1 MPVPAAAAAADTTD
15 CIDLTEPLRHHKC
28 SEHKDLSKLSRT
40 RFITVQMVTVVTAFL
55 TCITMFLV
63 SITQNVEMQHKLFSW
78 SQNANCLLNA
88 TEDMTDVQEPKDW
101 ITNLLVYL
109 SKCKKID
116 AD

>member
-1 MPVPAAAAAADTTD
+1 M
-15 CIDLTEPLRHHKC
+15 
-28 SEHKDLSKLSRT
+28 
-40 RFITVQMVTVVTAFL
+40 QMVTVVTAVL

-63 SITQNVEMQHKLFSW
+63 SITTNVDTQNKLFTW

-88 TEDMTDVQEPKDW
+88 TEYMKDVQDPKDW